1 MYVRFWYTNPTISFQ
16 YLSELSDDSFTPLLI
31 LCLIVKTWK
40 QARYLS
46 ADEWIQRMGVYTKRI
61 LCSGYKEVILPF
73 IMSRIE
79 LEDLVKWRQL
89 GIESQILNDLTF
101 VLNLNKVNLLGTK

>member
-1 MYVRFWYTNPTISFQ
+1 MIHQPNNFISV
-16 YLSELSDDSFTPLLI
+16 LKISELSDDSFTPLLI

-61 LCSGYKEVILPF
+61 LCSSYKEVILPF
-73 IMSRIE
+73 IMSWIE
-79 LEDLVKWRQL
+79 LEDLVK
-89 GIESQILNDLTF
+89 
-101 VLNLNKVNLLGTK
+101 